1 MKVNIPDSLASLAQQ
16 ALSNPLD
23 DAIVAQAVRGTLD
36 FFADAHPGRS
46 VEVRVPPYRVVQV
59 IGGTTHR
66 RGTPPAVVEMAPAVW
81 LHLVSGISNWQSLLE
96 SGQIIASGVGSDL
109 SEYFDES

>member
-1 MKVNIPDSLASLAQQ
+1 MNIPESLVALVEQ
-16 ALSNPLD
+16 ALDRPLD
-23 DAIVAQAVRGTLD
+23 DTIVAQAVRQTLD
-36 FFADAHPGRS
+36 SFADAHPGRS

-59 IGGTTHR
+59 IGGATHR
-66 RGTPPAVVEMAPAVW
+66 RGTPPAVVEMAPVVW
-81 LHLVSGISNWQSLLE
+81 LHLVSGADNWQDLLE